1 MRVQDLMTHPAIT
14 CDVNDSLDAA
24 AQKMWDHDCGVLPIV
39 NDEGK
44 VTGMITDRDI
54 CMAALTQGRPL
65 HELLVNLAMAK
76 DLIAVGPDQPIG
88 EAEQLMARH
97 QIRRLPV
104 VDAAHRPLGVLSLN
118 DLAIEAV
125 QPGTAMKHGISK
137 IAHTLAAVCQPRS
150 PTQRAA

>member
-1 MRVQDLMTHPAIT
+1 MQVQDLMAHPAIT
-14 CDVNDSLDAA
+14 CHVNDALDAA
-24 AQKMWDHDCGVLPIV
+24 AQKMWDHDCGVLPVV

-54 CMAALTQGRPL
+54 CMAALMQGRPL

-76 DLIAVGPDQPIG
+76 HVIAVGPEQTPGD
-88 EAEQLMARH
+88 AEQLMSKH

-104 VDAAHRPLGVLSLN
+104 IDGTGRPLGVISLN

-125 QPGTAMKHGISK
+125 QPDTRMKHGVSK
-137 IAHTLAAVCQPRS
+137 IAHTLAAVCQPRAAT
-150 PTQRAA
+150 PRAA

>member
-1 MRVQDLMTHPAIT
+1 
-14 CDVNDSLDAA
+14 VNDALHDA
-24 AQKMWDHDCGVLPIV
+24 AQKMWDHDCGVLPVV

-76 DLIAVGPDQPIG
+76 HVIAVRPEQTLV
-88 EAEQLMARH
+88 EVEQLMTRH

-104 VDAAHRPLGVLSLN
+104 VDAENRPLGVISLN

-125 QPGTAMKHGISK
+125 QADTRMKHGVSK
-137 IAHTLAAVCQPRS
+137 IAHTLAAVCQPHTA
-150 PTQRAA
+150 TQHAA